1 MKNSPNKGALSSGYQ
16 WLLGKMF
23 RTFAKWLFHNPPDCC
38 AGRANRQ
45 GIDFVSSCLLEHFS
59 ERRQAVAPFF
69 TSYRGFGVE
78 LLLPEND
85 YNSHQHEKAGGYLRD
100 VFFVACQFRL
110 ELFVYLD
117 TYDCYRHEPY

>member
-1 MKNSPNKGALSSGYQ
+1 MLNGFSAILQIVVLAGQTGRELISLAPVCQSISQKGGKRSLPF
-16 WLLGKMF
+16 LLAIWG
-23 RTFAKWLFHNPPDCC
+23 
-38 AGRANRQ
+38 
-45 GIDFVSSCLLEHFS
+45 S
-59 ERRQAVAPFF
+59 
-69 TSYRGFGVE
+69 GFGVE